1 MSKFVNS
8 YDALSALVNCDMAH
22 EDRKEAE
29 KMIEE
34 DIRIAE
40 RVKKLRNTINIQYP
54 ELFLEIFG
62 TTEDLILHCQT
73 KLHLLEMRQSIA
85 EIYSEMIKTRKK
97 IGEKIKCLN
106 GFQENK

>member
-1 MSKFVNS
+1 MSKFNNS
-8 YDALSALVNCDMAH
+8 YDALSSLVNCDMAH

-40 RVKKLRNTINIQYP
+40 RVKNLKNTINIQYP

-62 TTEDLILHCQT
+62 TTEDLILHYQK
-73 KLHLLEMRQSIA
+73 KLNLLEMQQSI
-85 EIYSEMIKTRKK
+85 EKVFSEMIKTRKK
-97 IGEKIKCLN
+97 IGE
-106 GFQENK
+106 

>member
-8 YDALSALVNCDMAH
+8 YDALSSLVSCNMVH

-34 DIRIAE
+34 DLKIAK
-40 RVKKLRNTINIQYP
+40 RVKNLKNTINIQYP

-62 TTEDLILHCQT
+62 TTEDLILHHQA
-73 KLHLLEMRQSIA
+73 KLKLLEMQQIKEKA
-85 EIYSEMIKTRKK
+85 YSKLFTTIIKTEVK
-97 IGEKIKCLN
+97 
-106 GFQENK
+106 ENV